1 MNLFKN
7 LFKKT
12 NKLEEIK
19 KGNQKYESY
28 FLNNEDFIKEC
39 KTGLFYSIVRI
50 KGEIYELEVQLDEVC
65 SEDYDNFICYI
76 NDTEIKGLNNFL
88 NYDLGN
94 NTYLKDL
101 TTIEF
106 IEYNNTDPKKYFVD
120 GII

>member
-28 FLNNEDFIKEC
+28 FLNNEDFLKEC

-101 TTIEF
+101 NTIEF